1 MARKNLSRQRN
12 RTEPRVSQPT
22 PIRISRRTR
31 TALLVLGLIALA
43 LLMWAAPTV
52 PVVLLGGFA
61 LALVLS
67 FPVRWLSHLMPRWLA
82 MLITFLLLAGIVS
95 LAFLVL
101 VPILIVQLVSFV
113 KAAPHIATAAQD
125 TLRSLLQPLTDS
137 GILKETPD
145 QFMVRLGRDLLDLAQ
160 SVGRQVLGR
169 LVGFVSGTISVALA
183 LFGVLFVA
191 VYLLANVRKIK
202 ATFLMAAPKR
212 YRRDAAELWES
223 EGVSLSRYLSGL
235 GLDMLIQGAISSV
248 GLFLLGIPYALL
260 LGTWVAVAAVIPYL
274 GAWLG
279 AIPAVIVALTVS
291 PAKAFLTAL
300 LYLVVQQIE
309 GNVLQPRIQGHA
321 LNMPSILIFL
331 GVIAGGEI
339 AGLLGVIFAVPT
351 LAVLKV
357 LFDFFRARLYT
368 EDQRTKES
376 QKSSTT
382 QQEPDT

>member
-22 PIRISRRTR
+22 PIRISRRIR

-95 LAFLVL
+95 LAFLIL

-160 SVGRQVLGR
+160 SVGQQVLGR
-169 LVGFVSGTISVALA
+169 LVGFVSGTISVAIA

-260 LGTWVAVAAVIPYL
+260 LGTWVAVAAIIPYL

-291 PAKAFLTAL
+291 PTKAFLTAL

-321 LNMPSILIFL
+321 LNMPSILIVL

-368 EDQRTKES
+368 EDQRTKEA
-376 QKSSTT
+376 QKSSTA

>member
-95 LAFLVL
+95 LAFLIL

-191 VYLLANVRKIK
+191 VYLLTNVRKIK

-235 GLDMLIQGAISSV
+235 GLDMLIQGAISAV
-248 GLFLLGIPYALL
+248 GLFLLGVPYALL

-279 AIPAVIVALTVS
+279 AIPAIIVALTVS

-368 EDQRTKES
+368 EDQRTKEA

>member
-12 RTEPRVSQPT
+12 RTEPRVSQLT

-43 LLMWAAPTV
+43 LLMWAASTV

-160 SVGRQVLGR
+160 SVGQQVLGR

-191 VYLLANVRKIK
+191 VYLLTNVRKIK

-368 EDQRTKES
+368 EEQRTKES

>member
-82 MLITFLLLAGIVS
+82 MLITFLLLAGTVS
-95 LAFLVL
+95 LAFLIL

-202 ATFLMAAPKR
+202 ATFLMAAPER

-248 GLFLLGIPYALL
+248 GLFLLGVPYALL

-357 LFDFFRARLYT
+357 LFDFLRVRLYT
-368 EDQRTKES
+368 EEEQADQIQGTPE
-376 QKSSTT
+376 T
-382 QQEPDT
+382 

>member
-1 MARKNLSRQRN
+1 MVRKNLSRQRS

-22 PIRISRRTR
+22 PIRISRRIR

-160 SVGRQVLGR
+160 SVGQQVLGR